1 MIKRIISVLFLV
13 FILSGGLS
21 PALAYVPS
29 TEQILNQYLK
39 AAGYAKSLDVRQ
51 KRVYFDSRIEEGS
64 AEFDEAVK
72 YIFPDRFRSDI
83 VAKTTTKTTIAT
95 FDQSLVILDGTLASE
110 KEERYNVYK
119 DVLLFRNRLMLTA
132 RLQDLGINTENT
144 WLNRF
149 EDRIVFVI
157 GSRSEWG
164 SNPSTLYIDKKTFL
178 PVRLFLNPH
187 KEDQEG
193 VEILFL
199 EWKTFGKTKYPSR
212 IEFFKDMTMVRELR
226 IEGITCDVAF
236 DEALFD
242 VEAIK
247 ADLAKKEQPARTKT
261 GNEPENEMKKTIEG
275 LDKIIDKDPLAF

>member
-1 MIKRIISVLFLV
+1 MLKRIICVLSLV
-13 FILSGGLS
+13 VVLNGGVS

-39 AAGYAKSLDVRQ
+39 TAGYAKSLDVRQ
-51 KRVYFDSRIEEGS
+51 KRVYFDSRIEDGT

-83 VAKTTTKTTIAT
+83 VAQTTTKTTIST

-119 DVLLFRNRLMLTA
+119 DILLFRNRLMLTA

-144 WLNRF
+144 WMTRF

-157 GSRSEWG
+157 GDRSEWG
-164 SNPSTLYIDKKTFL
+164 IKMSTLFIDKKTFL
-178 PVRLFLNPH
+178 PVRLFLNRPDD
-187 KEDQEG
+187 EQDSIE
-193 VEILFL
+193 VLFL
-199 EWKTFGKTKYPSR
+199 EWKTYGKTKYPSR
-212 IEFFKDMTMVRELR
+212 IEFFKNLTMVRELR
-226 IEGITCDVAF
+226 IEGIICDVAF

-242 VEAIK
+242 VAAIK
-247 ADLAKKEQPARTKT
+247 AELEKQEKPATAPE
-261 GNEPENEMKKTIEG
+261 GAEPENELKKTIEG
-275 LDKIIDKDPLAF
+275 LDKIIEKDPMAF